1 MADAAQCFDELVADY
16 YHAWFN
22 FHPEAA
28 VDVGVRGHDHQ
39 LAPYGDDACGALAAL
54 HEKLLAGL
62 DELDEQALDAER
74 RLDYQVLRGAAI
86 IEHHELLEQD
96 WRHRD
101 PVRFLPVNAIYQL
114 TVRPVQDLATAL
126 CGRLAAIPEH
136 LRGARSYL
144 AELPALIPGLW
155 LASAVTEARVGA
167 EFMRAL
173 PLHPRVAEAFPSPG
187 RLTPRIDDA
196 AHALE
201 DFAHF
206 LHSELSGHAQGSF
219 ACGQTHFERL
229 LGLRHFLATDADQ
242 LHAFGQR
249 LFDAT
254 LAELRQATRELRGD
268 DDIAALT
275 AQLKTQHPA
284 LDDLLPTY
292 RMQMLAAQ
300 RFVVAHDLVAMPAV
314 QELRVVETPAFL
326 RHRIPFAAYLEPTP
340 NDPAQCGHYYV
351 TPPNDAAEL
360 SEHDHPGLM
369 HTCVHEA
376 WPGHH
381 LQFVTAN
388 QHGPARSLP
397 RLLNRSATLFEG
409 WALYCEQLMHEQ
421 GFLNRPEQ
429 RFVLLR
435 DRLWRA
441 LRVMLDVELQC
452 RGLSVEAAVQRMQD
466 TLGFPRSQALG
477 ELAWYTRS
485 PTTPMG
491 YAMGWALILAA
502 RERFAARAEGEFSLR
517 DFHDRLL
524 APGSVGLPLVMQH
537 AFGAAL
543 WQEVHA
549 AVLAQASPNRD

>member
-1 MADAAQCFDELVADY
+1 MVDAARCFDELVADY
-16 YHAWFN
+16 YQAWFN

-28 VDVGVRGHDHQ
+28 VDVGVPGHDHQ

-54 HEKLLAGL
+54 HEKLLACL
-62 DELDEQALDAER
+62 DELDEHTLDAER

-114 TVRPVQDLATAL
+114 TVRPVSDLASAL
-126 CGRLAAIPEH
+126 CGRLAAIPAH
-136 LRGARSYL
+136 LRGARTYL
-144 AELPALIPGLW
+144 AEAPALIPGLW
-155 LASAVTEARVGA
+155 LRSAVTEARAGA

-173 PLHPRVAEAFPSPG
+173 SLQPRVAEAFPSPG
-187 RLTPRIDDA
+187 RLTPLIDDA

-206 LHSELSGHAQGSF
+206 LHSELAAQARGSF

-229 LGLRHFLATDADQ
+229 LGLHHFLSTDADR

-254 LAELRQATRELRGD
+254 LAELRQATLALRGD
-268 DDIAALT
+268 EDIAALT
-275 AQLKTQHPA
+275 AQLKTRHPA

-300 RFVVAHDLVAMPAV
+300 RFVAEHDLVAMPVV
-314 QELRVVETPAFL
+314 QELRVIETPAFL

-351 TPPNDAAEL
+351 TPPTDAAEL

-421 GFLNRPEQ
+421 GFLSRPEQ

-441 LRVMLDVELQC
+441 MRVMLDVELQC
-452 RGLSVEAAVQRMQD
+452 RGLSVDAAAQRMQD

-477 ELAWYTRS
+477 ELAWYTRA

-491 YAMGWALILAA
+491 YAVGWALILDA
-502 RERFAARAEGEFSLR
+502 RERLCARGNGGFSLR

-524 APGSVGLPLVMQH
+524 QPGSVGLPLVLQH
-537 AFGAAL
+537 AFGAPL
-543 WQEVHA
+543 WQEVQN
-549 AVLAQASPNRD
+549 AVLPQASPNRD